1 MAKIILFDGTNLDM
15 WRNSA
20 GAPIDWKL
28 HEDGTMTPSH
38 SDAVSTVTF
47 KDAHI
52 HVEFREP
59 LDAERENET
68 QFHDGNSGV
77 YIHGCYEIQ
86 IIDSYGDAPVKEN
99 PCGAIYEQYH
109 PRVNASK
116 AVGEWQ
122 TYDII
127 FRAPRFD
134 ENGAVSEYPRMTLL
148 HNGLPV
154 HNNLVM
160 PRLTGAPLTDEM
172 VAEGPL
178 VLQDHNCPVSF
189 RNVWIC
195 KLPSEGADKY

>member
-1 MAKIILFDGTNLDM
+1 MAKIMLFDGTSLDN
-15 WRNSA
+15 WRKPDGEPSN
-20 GAPIDWKL
+20 WFL
-28 HEDGTMTPSH
+28 HEDGTMSPSR
-38 SDAVSTVTF
+38 DDTVSTVTF

-116 AVGEWQ
+116 PVGEWQ
-122 TYDII
+122 TYDIY

-134 ENGAVSEYPRMTLL
+134 DRDQMEECPRVTVI
-148 HNGLPV
+148 HNGICI
-154 HNNLVM
+154 HNNTKIHWTTPGGLYNDPVK
-160 PRLTGAPLTDEM
+160 
-172 VAEGPL
+172 EGPL
-178 VLQDHNCPVSF
+178 MLQGYRFDPVKF
-189 RNVWIC
+189 RNVWIET
-195 KLPSEGADKY
+195 L